1 MINPFYLKIKFTK
14 MILFRQMEET
24 GSKGKSRKSN
34 ATFMLRGF
42 LPAGKNNER
51 TISNRKTA

>member
-1 MINPFYLKIKFTK
+1 